1 MFISI
6 VQQNYKLTYTQQE
19 EKEDKEKKNDNN
31 NSCMKQYC
39 NTRIETND
47 TKAIYNAFMD

>member
-19 EKEDKEKKNDNN
+19 EKEDKEKKMIIIILAWNN
-31 NSCMKQYC
+31 IATQ
-39 NTRIETND
+39 E
-47 TKAIYNAFMD
+47 